1 MGSTQPLKMNTRNTP
16 GGEGGRS
23 VRKGDDL
30 TTFIMPKV
38 EKIQE
43 P

>member
-1 MGSTQPLKMNTRNTP
+1 MSTRKTP
-16 GGEGGRS
+16 GVKGGWNN
-23 VRKGDDL
+23 KGDDL

-38 EKIQE
+38 EKIRE